1 MHPPIFTLRD
11 YQQKF
16 ADSIIRALAQYKK
29 VIGCA
34 ATGSGKTKTF
44 IYLAQRAHA
53 KGLTVLILTEASKIF
68 EQLTAE
74 LHAGNIESSK
84 KDSSLL
90 HGHIYIAMAQT
101 LVRRKKML
109 QSLIAADNR
118 LLVITDEAHI
128 GTPTKLLLQLP
139 NALHIGFTATPDWR
153 VAKHLPL
160 LYNACIVGP
169 QPDELVQS
177 GHLMP
182 YRHFA
187 RISADL
193 DALKIHNGEFTEQSQ
208 EAAFTSA
215 RVYDGLIHDLRTI
228 AYRKAII
235 FTSSIKHCQAV
246 SEELARAGILNIQIH
261 SQRPD
266 GEQAFDMSRF
276 KDLNSS
282 INVLVSVG
290 ILTKGWDYP
299 PLDLVAL
306 VRATTSLPLYMQ
318 MIGRGSRVY
327 PGKEHFTVL
336 DYGGNYERHGLWDA
350 EVEWDKKWKE
360 QKKKKKEQAAPVK
373 MCPECDYINTA
384 AARVCVNCGYQ
395 FPAPPAPDPEETQL
409 IEVTEAYRKLVG
421 RTISSLS
428 PQELAIYA
436 RFKNKK
442 AFAIRVAR
450 AKYQAGEIHYLP
462 AFASAMNY
470 KPGWAHFQSQSIP
483 TETIEFTDI
492 TLR

>member
-1 MHPPIFTLRD
+1 MNFTLRP

-16 ADSIIRALAQYKK
+16 ADDIVSALALEKR
-29 VIGCA
+29 VIACA

-44 IYLAQRAHA
+44 IYLAQRA
-53 KGLTVLILTEASKIF
+53 KLKRLTVLILTESSKIF
-68 EQLTAE
+68 DQLTEE

-84 KDSSLL
+84 KDSALL
-90 HGHIYIAMAQT
+90 HGQIYIAMAQT
-101 LVRRKKML
+101 LVRRKKMV
-109 QSLIAADNR
+109 QSLASAGNR

-139 NALHIGFTATPDWR
+139 EAFHIGFTATPDWR
-153 VAKHLPL
+153 VAKHLPI
-160 LYNACIVGP
+160 LYNACVVGP

-177 GHLMP
+177 GHLVP

-187 RISADL
+187 RVSADL
-193 DALKIHNGEFTEQSQ
+193 DTLKIKNGEFTEESQ
-208 EAAFTSA
+208 EAAFASS
-215 RVYDGLIHDLRTI
+215 RVYDGLINDLRTI
-228 AYRKAII
+228 NYRKAII
-235 FTSSIKHCQAV
+235 FTSSIKHCQSV
-246 SEELARAGILNIQIH
+246 SEELGKAGILNIQIH

-266 GEQAFDMSRF
+266 GEQAFDMARF
-276 KDLNSS
+276 KNLDSG
-282 INVLVSVG
+282 IKVLVSVG

-318 MIGRGSRVY
+318 MIGRGSRVFI
-327 PGKEHFTVL
+327 GKEYFTVL

-350 EVEWDKKWKE
+350 EIEWKKKWQE
-360 QKKKKKEQAAPVK
+360 QKKKKEKQAAPVK
-373 MCPECDYINTA
+373 MCPECDFINPSSA
-384 AARVCVNCGYQ
+384 QVCKNCGYQ
-395 FPAPPAPDPEETQL
+395 FPAPEPTTQEDTQL
-409 IEVTEAYRKLVG
+409 IEITAAYRQLVG

-436 RFKNKK
+436 RFKNKR

-450 AKYQAGEIHYLP
+450 HHYQAGQIHYLP
-462 AFASAMNY
+462 AFAEAMGY

-483 TETIEFTDI
+483 LETIEFTDI